1 MFLRTINAQ
10 SIRSNLEFRRG
21 KAKRQEREDPDE
33 DSNRI
38 SGKTLERAYIH
49 SLRADIVNTK
59 CKSEKKKQKKKKR
72 KEKRRKENIL
82 IPQPIPKIN
91 PLHHD

>member
-1 MFLRTINAQ
+1 MFLRTVNAQ
-10 SIRSNLEFRRG
+10 SIRGNLEFGRR
-21 KAKRQEREDPDE
+21 KTKRQEREDPDE

-59 CKSEKKKQKKKKR
+59 HEKSKKKR
-72 KEKRRKENIL
+72 KEKKREEKRTY
-82 IPQPIPKIN
+82 
-91 PLHHD
+91 